1 MKFSVLMAVYFREN
15 YEYFEKAL
23 KSITEQTLMPDE
35 IVIVKDGPLT
45 DSLESVISSFVESYP
60 GLFKIVGLE
69 ENRGLGKAL
78 RIGILECS
86 NDWIARMDS
95 DDISRSDRFKIQV
108 EFIEKNPDVDIVGS
122 DIIEF
127 VNDIENVLAVRKVPY
142 KDQDIRR
149 FAHLRN
155 PFNHMTVMYRKQA
168 VIEAGNYQESN
179 LNEDYNLWVR
189 MIMNG
194 AHCANIE
201 DFLVCARTGRDMYK
215 RRGGFKYA
223 LSDIKLQKYFHEIG
237 FNGFPRMLINMIIRT
252 SVRLTPNFLREKIYM
267 SGLRK
272 K

>member
-1 MKFSVLMAVYFREN
+1 MKFSVLMAVYIKEKD
-15 YEYFEKAL
+15 EYFNKAL

-45 DSLESVISSFVESYP
+45 DSLEKIIESYMESYS

-69 ENRGLGKAL
+69 HNQGLGNAL
-78 RIGILECS
+78 RIGILECR
-86 NDWIARMDS
+86 NEWIARMDS
-95 DDISRSDRFKIQV
+95 DDISIDDRFEIQAK
-108 EFIEKNPDVDIVGS
+108 FIDENPKVDIVGS

-127 VNDIENVLAVRKVPY
+127 EDNIDNVLAVRSVPY
-142 KDQDIRR
+142 ESEDIVK

-155 PFNHMTVMYRKQA
+155 PFNHMTVMYRKK
-168 VIEAGNYQESN
+168 VVVEAGNYQESK

-194 AHCANIE
+194 AICANIE
-201 DFLVCARTGRDMYK
+201 EFLVYARTGRDMYK

-237 FNGFPRMLINMIIRT
+237 FNGFFRMISNMVIRT
-252 SVRLTPNFLREKIYM
+252 LVRITPTYIREKIYI
-267 SGLRK
+267 SKLRK
-272 K
+272 